1 MDKYSVRMYPRA
13 YKDLE
18 SIYNYIL
25 QIIKENEIAKKSLED
40 IESAI
45 YSLEGFPY
53 RGAERRYGIY
63 ANRGYRQ
70 LFVRNFNIIY
80 KVEEASKCVMI
91 ITVKYSKSDF

>member
-18 SIYNYIL
+18 SIYNYIS
-25 QIIKENEIAKKSLED
+25 QIIKENEIEKKSPED

-70 LFVRNFNIIY
+70 LFVRNFNIFY

>member
-18 SIYNYIL
+18 SIYNYIS

-53 RGAERRYGIY
+53 RGAER
-63 ANRGYRQ
+63 
-70 LFVRNFNIIY
+70 NIWYI
-80 KVEEASKCVMI
+80 C
-91 ITVKYSKSDF
+91 